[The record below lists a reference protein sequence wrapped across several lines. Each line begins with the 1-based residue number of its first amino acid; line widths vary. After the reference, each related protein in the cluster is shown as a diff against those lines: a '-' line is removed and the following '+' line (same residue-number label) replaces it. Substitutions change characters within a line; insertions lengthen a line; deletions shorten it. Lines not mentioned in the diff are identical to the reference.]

1 MRKNILTQKKKNL
14 KKRISLII
22 VAAVALNKNP
32 STTKDIRCIFIE
44 VILYFSYENRK
55 ITVLFNYRID
65 KNLISQRFIKE
76 NSLEATPVK
85 HIKTTVDEHHI
96 TIYRSHNIIIKI
108 KDSRNEIRVTQR
120 TFYVTNI

>member
-1 MRKNILTQKKKNL
+1 MRKNILTQKKKF

-32 STTKDIRCIFIE
+32 STIKDIRCIFIE

-55 ITVLFNYRID
+55 ITALLNYRID

-76 NSLEATPVK
+76 NSLEITPVEYMG
-85 HIKTTVDEHHI
+85 IIVDGYYI
-96 TIYRSHNIIIKI
+96 TIYKFHNIITKV
-108 KDSRNEIRVTQR
+108 KDSRNKVRFT
-120 TFYVTNI
+120 